1 MMTHEEEE
9 KSAALK
15 SALQQQLKEETKD
28 QDGLPAGTMS
38 ELRAKFGLAA
48 PTLSSQEM
56 YWCKVEAAN
65 G

>member
-1 MMTHEEEE
+1 MMTHEEE
-9 KSAALK
+9 KSVVLK
-15 SALQQQLKEETKD
+15 SALQAQLKEETKD

-56 YWCKVEAAN
+56 YWCKMEAAN